1 MSSEAEPAPRVRI
14 GGVIVVW
21 IGALA
26 IGVLIGLLTPVGQR
40 AAWLTIGLAGS
51 LVLSFAVQLWAG
63 RAEGF
68 ISRVALSMVGSLVVL
83 GIISAVF
90 GVAALNAS

>member
-40 AAWLTIGLAGS
+40 AAWLTIGLAGC